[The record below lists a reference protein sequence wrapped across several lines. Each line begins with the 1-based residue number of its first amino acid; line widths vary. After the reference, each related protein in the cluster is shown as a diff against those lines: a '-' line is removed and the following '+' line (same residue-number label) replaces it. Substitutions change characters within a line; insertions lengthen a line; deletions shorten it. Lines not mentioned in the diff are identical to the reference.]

1 MEEFEY
7 QQESNAKKYAIIGVS
22 VGLILLMVGIGIF
35 VIVKRRAALNGEV
48 SGTPTG
54 TVPSVNG
61 VPGTTPEGTTKGETG
76 QLEAPVS
83 NVTPIVS
90 NDPVEGAPAD
100 GVVTPPPTVDP
111 RTNRLLTDKEKELA
125 GYPLSWDVRVQAMTS
140 SVGTVFLNYTVE
152 KKPLDQD
159 NDGLS
164 DQEERE
170 AGTDPTKA
178 DTDGDGLSDRQEV
191 QDYKT
196 DPTKPD
202 SDGDGA
208 SDANEVMGKTDPS
221 SKTSN

>member
-1 MEEFEY
+1 MEEFET
-7 QQESNAKKYAIIGVS
+7 ESNTKKYVIIGV
-22 VGLILLMVGIGIF
+22 VAGLVLLLVGIGIF
-35 VIVKRRAALNGEV
+35 VIMKRRAALDGELPG
-48 SGTPTG
+48 GTTPP
-54 TVPSVNG
+54 VSVNG
-61 VPGTTPEGTTKGETG
+61 AAGTTPGEPKGETG
-76 QLEAPVS
+76 QLEPPLS
-83 NVTPIVS
+83 NVTPVLSSS
-90 NDPVEGAPAD
+90 NPGEGLPVD
-100 GVVTPPPTVDP
+100 GTNTPPPAVDP

-125 GYPLSWDVRVQAMTS
+125 GYPLSWEVRVQAMTS
-140 SVGTVFLNYTVE
+140 SAGTVFLNYTVE

-170 AGTDPTKA
+170 AGSDPSKA
-178 DTDGDGLSDRQEV
+178 DSDGDGLTDAQEV
-191 QDYKT
+191 RDYKT